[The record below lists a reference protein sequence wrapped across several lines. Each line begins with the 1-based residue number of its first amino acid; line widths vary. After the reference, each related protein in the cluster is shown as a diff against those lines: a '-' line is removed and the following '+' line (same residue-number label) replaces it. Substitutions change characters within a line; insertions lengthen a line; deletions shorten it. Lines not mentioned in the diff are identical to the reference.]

1 MNERIE
7 NSGVYIAG
15 GNVSGPVAAGKNA
28 QAIQQISQAPA
39 VAQIETL
46 LAELEREA
54 RMLLPAQADD
64 VSDDAD
70 RIREEIKR
78 RRPSADSIRLMLG
91 RLSGAVAGTA
101 TLLAK
106 VDQIK
111 DLIVPLLH

>member
-15 GNVSGPVAAGKNA
+15 GNVSGPVAAGRNA
-28 QAIQQISQAPA
+28 RAVQNISQAPA
-39 VAQIETL
+39 VVRIEVL
-46 LAELEREA
+46 LSELETEA
-54 RMLLPAQADD
+54 KTLLPAQADD
-64 VSDDAD
+64 ISEDID
-70 RIREEIKR
+70 RFREESKR
-78 RRPSADSIRLMLG
+78 RRPSADSIRLILG

-111 DLIVPLLH
+111 DLIGPLMH

>member
-15 GNVSGPVAAGKNA
+15 GNVSGPVAAGRNA
-28 QAIQQISQAPA
+28 QAIQNNTQAPA
-39 VAQIETL
+39 VVRIEVL
-46 LAELEREA
+46 LGELETEA
-54 RMLLPAQADD
+54 RTLLPAHAED
-64 VSDDAD
+64 VSDDVS
-70 RIREEIKR
+70 RLREEVKR
-78 RRPSADSIRLMLG
+78 RRPSADSLRMILG

-111 DLIVPLLH
+111 DLIGPLVH